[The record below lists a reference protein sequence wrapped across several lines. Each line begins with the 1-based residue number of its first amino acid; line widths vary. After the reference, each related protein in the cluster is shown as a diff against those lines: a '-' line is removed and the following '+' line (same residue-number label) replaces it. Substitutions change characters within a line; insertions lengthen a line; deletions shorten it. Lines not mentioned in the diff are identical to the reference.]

1 MGIPASGNAIKVTGS
16 DTGFRRDGKIA
27 EARGDW
33 DMMDLMTQL
42 GPSSLPPTDEGIT
55 VSATSRCI

>member
-1 MGIPASGNAIKVTGS
+1 MGIPAIGNAIKVTGS

-42 GPSSLPPTDEGIT
+42 GAIEPPTG
-55 VSATSRCI
+55 